1 MIQTVNTSVIRKFAY
16 TRKSFLGML
25 GRCSWVRIPIVALVN
40 CAGYNQQ
47 RRTIISQD
55 QSRRSIDLWL
65 VKNWTV
71 TTRRALIVMRALMS
85 PYKWSLCLFCKYY
98 QDDCYPK
105 TPSPG
110 QDNGCLTQ
118 SRILVWWDQYLS
130 RWYGITHGKLPQIKL
145 SAECW
150 QGAGHHNP
158 Q

>member
-65 VKNWTV
+65 VKTRTV

-118 SRILVWWDQYLS
+118 QDPCLMRPISLLMVWYYSRQAPANQAIS
-130 RWYGITHGKLPQIKL
+130 RVLTGGGSP
-145 SAECW
+145 
-150 QGAGHHNP
+150 
-158 Q
+158 